1 MVENFIKKRWQI
13 DSHFL
18 DGNCLWFAII
28 LTIRFPELEIYYLP
42 IQGHFIVGKDN
53 ISPIQGHFIVGKD
66 NTYYDWTG
74 KLKLEEKPIL
84 LDKLKKDDP
93 LWYSHLMRDCFL

>member
-1 MVENFIKKRWQI
+1 MVENFIKQRWQI

-28 LTIRFPELEIYYLP
+28 LKIRFPELEIYYLP

-53 ISPIQGHFIVGKD
+53 S
-66 NTYYDWTG
+66 YYDWTG
-74 KLKLEEKPIL
+74 KMKIEEEPLLLENIKQ
-84 LDKLKKDDP
+84 KDP
-93 LWYSHLMRDCFL
+93 LWYSHLIRDCFN

>member
-1 MVENFIKKRWQI
+1 MVEDFIKRRWQI

-18 DGNCLWFAII
+18 DGNCLWFATI
-28 LTIRFPELEIYYLP
+28 LTIRFPELEIYYL
-42 IQGHFIVGKDN
+42 
-53 ISPIQGHFIVGKD
+53 PIQGHFIVGKD

-84 LDKLKKDDP
+84 LDKLKKKTI
-93 LWYSHLMRDCFL
+93 LYGIHI

>member
-1 MVENFIKKRWQI
+1 MVEDFIKRRWQI

-28 LTIRFPELEIYYLP
+28 LKTRFPELEIFYL
-42 IQGHFIVGKDN
+42 
-53 ISPIQGHFIVGKD
+53 PIQGHFIVGKD

-74 KLKLEEKPIL
+74 KIIPKEKPIL
-84 LDKLKKDDP
+84 FEDIKQTDS
-93 LWYSHLMRDCFL
+93 LWYSYLIRDCFNQEV

>member
-1 MVENFIKKRWQI
+1 MVEDFIRRRWQVN
-13 DSHFL
+13 SHFL

-42 IQGHFIVGKDN
+42 IQGHFIVGKN
-53 ISPIQGHFIVGKD
+53 

-74 KLKLEEKPIL
+74 KIIPKEEPL
-84 LDKLKKDDP
+84 LFEDIKQTDP
-93 LWYSHLMRDCFL
+93 LWYSYLIRDCFN